1 MKEKHVLAYDKK
13 YRSKIKMKRL
23 ISKNFDEEYRKREAI
38 KQSTDR
44 RNEKQKELKEQVT

>member
-1 MKEKHVLAYDKK
+1 MKEKHVLAYDQK

-23 ISKNFDEEYRKREAI
+23 ISKNFDKEYRKREAI

-44 RNEKQKELKEQVT
+44 RNEKQKELKEQAT